1 MNEPDEFEHDRE
13 INFFTKIQNG
23 KMPEPKSEAQE

>member
-1 MNEPDEFEHDRE
+1 MDDPDEFENDRE

-23 KMPEPKSEAQE
+23 KMQESKGDVQE